1 MNKLTI
7 TRSDLVAQLAE
18 KSGLHRAE
26 VSDFIETLLDTM
38 ASALQTDK
46 SIKIPTFGTFS
57 VRQKAARPGRNPR
70 TGETTEISPRRV
82 VVFQPSP
89 RLRRVIEDK

>member
-1 MNKLTI
+1 MNKTTI
-7 TRSDLVAQLAE
+7 TRSDLTAQLAE

-26 VSDFIETLLDTM
+26 ISTFIENMLDAMTT
-38 ASALQTDK
+38 ALKTNQ

-70 TGETTEISPRRV
+70 TGETAEISPRRV
-82 VVFQPSP
+82 IIFHPSSK
-89 RLRRVIEDK
+89 LREVIEDR